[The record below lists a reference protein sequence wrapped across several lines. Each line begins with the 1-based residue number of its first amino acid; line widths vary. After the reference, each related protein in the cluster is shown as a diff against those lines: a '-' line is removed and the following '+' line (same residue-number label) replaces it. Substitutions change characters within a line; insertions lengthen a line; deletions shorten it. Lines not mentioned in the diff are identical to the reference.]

1 MGFQSKGKAYDPL
14 VSEETR
20 DSQSSDGLESQEEK
34 AGFLG
39 HHFKRRPSRISSWAR
54 AAGKSLALINTVLLI
69 AIIIVLSVSHNEK
82 PDQCSE
88 VECARMTSHYSPL
101 LEDDADVIEYET
113 RRFRGALEHQS
124 IYKGTPNKALDEAWT
139 VLTHMNNSGVPAEV
153 IDRIGKSRI
162 AVKYPESQ
170 GGQYDIGIEVFHHM
184 HCLNIIRQYTY
195 KEYYLYG
202 ELENRP
208 KSFTDPEHII
218 RAHIDHCIEMLREV
232 LLCQGDV
239 GIITYNWVKPWGIYP
254 DFSTE
259 HKCRKL
265 DKIVAWADKHALP
278 DEDPEPDEDTVYLP
292 GPPQ

>member
-1 MGFQSKGKAYDPL
+1 MGFQSKEQAYDPL

-20 DSQSSDGLESQEEK
+20 LSQSSDGLESQEEGK
-34 AGFLG
+34 AMLAR
-39 HHFKRRPSRISSWAR
+39 HFKRRSSRLAFWAKTGGR
-54 AAGKSLALINTVLLI
+54 ALAVINTILLI
-69 AIIIVLSVSHNEK
+69 AIIVVLSISHDEK
-82 PDQCSE
+82 ARCSE
-88 VECARMTSHYSPL
+88 VECARMTSHYSTL
-101 LEDDADVIEYET
+101 LEDGADVIEYET

-139 VLTHMNNSGVPAEV
+139 VLTHMNNSGVPGEV

-202 ELENRP
+202 ERENRP
-208 KSFTDPEHII
+208 NSFTDPEHII

-232 LLCQGDV
+232 LLCQD
-239 GIITYNWVKPWGIYP
+239 NWVKPWGIYP

>member
-1 MGFQSKGKAYDPL
+1 MGFQSSEKAYDP
-14 VSEETR
+14 VASDETR
-20 DSQSSDGLESQEEK
+20 VSHSSDGLESQEEDK
-34 AGFLG
+34 AMLSR
-39 HHFKRRPSRISSWAR
+39 HFKKRTSRFSSWAR
-54 AAGKSLALINTVLLI
+54 ASGRALAFVNTLLLI
-69 AIIIVLSVSHNEK
+69 TIIVVLAFSRRESE
-82 PDQCSE
+82 CSE
-88 VECARMTSHYSPL
+88 ADCAAKVSYYSPL
-101 LEDDADVIEYET
+101 LEKDSGAIEYET

-124 IYKGTPNKALDEAWT
+124 VYKGTPNKALDEAWT
-139 VLTHMNNSGVPAEV
+139 VLTHMNNSGVSGDV

-170 GGQYDIGIEVFHHM
+170 GGQYDVGIEVFHHM

-195 KEYYLYG
+195 KEYYFQP
-202 ELENRP
+202 ENKP
-208 KSFTDPEHII
+208 NSFTDPEHII
-218 RAHIDHCIEMLREV
+218 RAHIDHCIEMLRET

-265 DKIVAWADKHALP
+265 DKIMDWADKHALP
-278 DEDPEPDEDTVYLP
+278 VEDPEPDAETVYLP